1 MARHDGRPTDS
12 RATSRARRRR
22 ARQGE
27 LFARAWGGPRLG
39 SGPKRRAPREQVKH
53 RARERFRGARPVH
66 VTLHRMAGL
75 PSLRETAAYRALV
88 AALGA
93 GSERFGLRLVH
104 WSALGNH
111 LHLMVEARDQAAL
124 SRGMQGLGVRIA
136 RALNRLWRR
145 KGKVFSDRYHAHVL
159 NYPKEVRTALA
170 YVLHNA
176 RKHKAIA
183 AGLDAFSSAAWFDGW
198 LGGAPNV
205 RTAVERPRWLL
216 EARSWLLA
224 RGWRLGGLLAVE
236 DSS

>member
-1 MARHDGRPTDS
+1 M
-12 RATSRARRRR
+12 
-22 ARQGE
+22 
-27 LFARAWGGPRLG
+27 
-39 SGPKRRAPREQVKH
+39 
-53 RARERFRGARPVH
+53 H
-66 VTLHRMAGL
+66 VTLRLMAGL

-111 LHLMVEARDQAAL
+111 VHLMVEARDQDAL
-124 SRGMQGLGVRIA
+124 TRGMQGLGVRIA

-145 KGKVFSDRYHAHVL
+145 KGKVLSDRYHAHVL
-159 NYPKEVRTALA
+159 NYPKEVRAALA

-176 RKHKAIA
+176 RKHRAIA

-198 LGGAPNV
+198 LGGSPNV
-205 RTAVERPRWLL
+205 RTAVERPHWLL

-236 DSS
+236 DST

>member
-1 MARHDGRPTDS
+1 MARQS
-12 RATSRARRRR
+12 RRR
-22 ARQGE
+22 ARLRAQQGE
-27 LFARAWGGPRLG
+27 LFARTWGGARKG

-66 VTLHRMAGL
+66 VTLRLRAGL

-88 AALGA
+88 GALGA
-93 GSERFGLRLVH
+93 GSERFGLRLIH

-111 LHLMVEARDQAAL
+111 VHLRVEARDQDAL
-124 SRGMQGLGVRIA
+124 TRGMQGLGVRIA

-145 KGKVFSDRYHAHVL
+145 QGKVLADRYHAHVL
-159 NYPKEVRTALA
+159 SCPRAVRTALA

-198 LGGAPNV
+198 LGGAPDV
-205 RTAVERPRWLL
+205 RTAIEQPGWLL
-216 EARSWLLA
+216 QARSWLLA
-224 RGWRLGGLLAVE
+224 RGWRLGGLLEVW

>member
-1 MARHDGRPTDS
+1 MSRHDRQRTDS
-12 RATSRARRRR
+12 RTTPRARRRR

-27 LFARAWGGPRLG
+27 LFARTWGGPRVG
-39 SGPKRRAPREQVKH
+39 SGRKRRAPREQVKH
-53 RARERFRGARPVH
+53 RTRERFRGARPVH
-66 VTLHRMAGL
+66 VTLRLMAGL

-111 LHLMVEARDQAAL
+111 VHLMVEARDQAAL

-136 RALNRLWRR
+136 RALNRSWRR
-145 KGKVFSDRYHAHVL
+145 KGRVYSDRYHAHVL

-183 AGLDAFSSAAWFDGW
+183 AGLDAYSSAAWFDGW
-198 LGGAPNV
+198 LV

-224 RGWRLGGLLAVE
+224 RGWRLGGLLQVE
-236 DSS
+236 DSC